1 MIDMNCVFTILN
13 RTFNVINQDSKT
25 HTLDFLKVYDRGT
38 RPFMFQVLEKI
49 GILRLF
55 INLV

>member
-13 RTFNVINQDSKT
+13 ITFNVIHQDNKT
-25 HTLDFLKVYDRGT
+25 QTLDFSKVYDRGT
-38 RPFMFQVLEKI
+38 QPFMFQVLEKI

>member
-1 MIDMNCVFTILN
+1 MIDMNYVFTILN
-13 RTFNVINQDSKT
+13 TTFNVIHQDNKT
-25 HTLDFLKVYDRGT
+25 QTLDFLKVYDRGT
-38 RPFMFQVLEKI
+38 QPFMFQVLEKI

>member
-1 MIDMNCVFTILN
+1 MNCVFTILN

>member
-13 RTFNVINQDSKT
+13 TTLNVIHQDNKT
-25 HTLDFLKVYDRGT
+25 QTLDFSKVFDRET